1 MRTLRIVLLLVVA
14 AYLLTG
20 VVQIRPGE
28 RGVVRRFGRLLPERL
43 EPGLAIQLPWG
54 MDRVDRVAV
63 DRVQSVVIGYQE
75 DDFSGESMP
84 AGQLLTGDHN
94 LVNVQAVLTYK
105 VRRDQE
111 AEYVSQAD
119 RVDALLTR
127 AVEAVMAQWVAGR
140 NVDDV
145 LLAGKNE
152 MRPVLKE
159 QTQAWI
165 EPYRLGVEILD
176 ARVALIAPPNNVKS
190 DFDRV
195 ALAQTRNST
204 LINDAEQKVA
214 RELQSAEAYKY
225 GLEQKTAAYVHT
237 RKLLAQREAEGF
249 LKRLHEYEAGR
260 KQNPHY
266 LRQIWEEER
275 GKLFTRL
282 KANGQIDLLDHHLG
296 PNGLDIITAPASKL
310 PQSEPRQ

>member
-1 MRTLRIVLLLVVA
+1 MRYARILLVLLAA

-20 VVQIRPGE
+20 VVQVRPGE
-28 RGVVRRFGRLLPERL
+28 RGVVRRFGRLLPDRL

-63 DRVQSVVIGYQE
+63 DRVQSVVVGYQE
-75 DDFSGESMP
+75 DDWSGESMP

-111 AEYVSQAD
+111 AEYVLQAD

-145 LLAGKNE
+145 LLGGKTA
-152 MRPVLKE
+152 MRLVLKE
-159 QTQAWI
+159 QTQVSI
-165 EPYRLGVEILD
+165 EPYQLGVEILD
-176 ARVALIAPPNNVKS
+176 ARVAVIAPPDDVKPA
-190 DFDRV
+190 FDSV
-195 ALAQTRNST
+195 ALAQTRNTT
-204 LINDAEQKVA
+204 LINAAEQAVA
-214 RELQSAEAYKY
+214 RELQMAEAEKY
-225 GLEQKTAAYVHT
+225 DLEQKTAAYVHS
-237 RKLLAQREAEGF
+237 RKLLARRDAEGF
-249 LKRLHEYEAGR
+249 LKRLRQYEVGR
-260 KQNPHY
+260 QQNPQY

-275 GKLFTRL
+275 GKLFARL
-282 KANGQIDLLDHHLG
+282 KQNGQIDLLDHHLSANG
-296 PNGLDIITAPASKL
+296 PDLITAPPSPK
-310 PQSEPRQ
+310 

>member
-1 MRTLRIVLLLVVA
+1 MRSVRILLVLLAA

-20 VVQIRPGE
+20 VVQVRPGE
-28 RGVVRRFGRLLPERL
+28 RGVVRRFGRLLPDRL

-63 DRVQSVVIGYQE
+63 DRVQSVLVGYQE
-75 DDFSGESMP
+75 DDLSGESMP
-84 AGQLLTGDHN
+84 AGQLLTGEHN
-94 LVNVQAVLTYK
+94 LVNVQAMLTYK

-111 AEYVSQAD
+111 AEYVLQAD

-145 LLAGKNE
+145 LLGGKTA

-165 EPYRLGVEILD
+165 EPYRLGVEVLD
-176 ARVALIAPPNNVKS
+176 ARVALIAPPDDVKPA
-190 DFDRV
+190 FDSV
-195 ALAQTRNST
+195 ALAQTRNIT
-204 LINDAEQKVA
+204 LINAAEQSVA
-214 RELQSAEAYKY
+214 RELQLAEAEKY
-225 GLEQKTAAYVHT
+225 RLEQETAAYIHA
-237 RKLLAQREAEGF
+237 RKLLAQRDAEGF
-249 LKRLHEYEAGR
+249 LKRLHEYEVGR
-260 KQNPHY
+260 KQNPQY

-275 GKLFTRL
+275 GKLFARL
-282 KANGQIDLLDHHLG
+282 KQNGQIDLLDHHLSA
-296 PNGLDIITAPASKL
+296 NGLDLITAPPSPPK
-310 PQSEPRQ
+310 